1 MAVPPPP
8 AIFVL
13 RITRG
18 VPAHV
23 PVDSRE
29 GGGEGF
35 GKWGGLNDRKARKG
49 SSNVPQDKMKEEE
62 G

>member
-1 MAVPPPP
+1 M
-8 AIFVL
+8 FVL

-23 PVDSRE
+23 PVDRSE
-29 GGGEGF
+29 GGGKGF

-49 SSNVPQDKMKEEE
+49 GSHAPQDKMREAE